1 MSSFVDKYY
10 DDLADVKTKLVEK
23 VNRLLP
29 RLESL
34 TDSQLIELSRSL
46 DFFEEAKRL
55 GYDKIAKDF
64 ENGLNKEVADKL
76 RKAGTFGVD
85 IGSVNLE
92 SLQLIMDLELDS
104 LVSENKELSKQL
116 KKEVFR
122 GLLTGESINEIATR
136 VQSEF
141 SGNARIAQSRVAT
154 GDAVSK
160 LFRTTTQKAF
170 EGDEEQRFKYVGA
183 DDNKVREICRKV
195 LDNPQNNKGFTFAE
209 IEAFKSIDGKKVTF
223 TEGGNYNCRHEFIP
237 V

>member
-1 MSSFVDKYY
+1 VSSFVDKYY
-10 DDLADVKTKLVEK
+10 DDLASIKTELVTK

-29 RLESL
+29 RLETLS
-34 TDSQLIELSRSL
+34 DSQLIELSKSL

-64 ENGLNKEVADKL
+64 ELGINKEVGSAL

-85 IGSVNLE
+85 VGSMNLE
-92 SLQLIMDLELDS
+92 SLQVIMDLELQS
-104 LVSENKELSKQL
+104 IVAENRLLSNQL

-122 GLLTGESINEIATR
+122 GLVTGESVNSIASRIESGFSGSARISQSRIAT
-136 VQSEF
+136 
-141 SGNARIAQSRVAT
+141 N
-154 GDAVSK
+154 DAISK

-170 EGDEEQRFKYVGA
+170 EGDNEQRFKYVGA
-183 DDNKVREICRKV
+183 NDNKVRDICRAV

-209 IEAFKSIDGKKVTF
+209 IEAFAPIDGKKVTF
-223 TEGGNYNCRHEFIP
+223 TDGGSYNCRHEFVP

>member
-10 DDLADVKTKLVEK
+10 DDLAAIKTELVAK

-92 SLQLIMDLELDS
+92 SLQLIMDLELES
-104 LVSENKELSKQL
+104 IVSENKALANQL

-122 GLLTGESINEIATR
+122 GLVTGESINSIAERIET
-136 VQSEF
+136 EF
-141 SGNARIAQSRVAT
+141 SGTARIAQSRVAT
-154 GDAVSK
+154 NDAVSK
-160 LFRTTTQKAF
+160 LFRTATQKAF
-170 EGDEEQRFKYVGA
+170 EGDEQQRFKYIGA
-183 DDNKVREICRKV
+183 NDDKTRDECKSVLSNK
-195 LDNPQNNKGFTFAE
+195 NNNRGFTFSE
-209 IEAFKSIDGKKVTF
+209 IESLPVSFS
-223 TEGGNYNCRHEFIP
+223 EGGGFNCRHEFVP